1 MKVTA
6 IGFDQQVRPDNPPE
20 NFLRRLSAGR
30 LSIGSTAAIASVALV
45 AFLWLAGG
53 MATWAAVV
61 ALVAVIAAAAQY
73 RWRPTGITE
82 PATTLE
88 HGPEPIQAERPAEP
102 VQMAPLPAKPDT
114 SWRAVVSAMPDAALT
129 LNAEGIIVHHNAAVA
144 DLFPRV
150 RVGQPMSSV
159 TRSPELLAAIDSTH
173 DAGDVTVVELQDRV
187 PVQRRVSAI
196 LTSLKFKEPTA
207 GEPALLVT
215 FRDITDQEKLAQMRA
230 DFIAHASHELRT
242 PLASLRGFV
251 ETLQGPA
258 REDAAARERFL
269 GIMAAQAARMTRLI
283 DDLLSL
289 SRIEMHVH
297 VPPRGIVEL
306 NDVVEFVAQSLEPV
320 ARSASIAIA
329 VERLPTQACVR
340 GDREELV
347 QVFQNLIQN
356 GIRYGRPG
364 GHVNVRIAR
373 DVAGRG
379 GPQRFSIAVQDDGQG
394 IPPEHLP
401 RLTERFY
408 RVSVSASREKGG
420 TGLGLAIVKH
430 IVTRHRGELKIASTL
445 GAGSTFTVLLD
456 ELPTSATSSQ
466 GRRES

>member
-1 MKVTA
+1 VTA
-6 IGFDQQVRPDNPPE
+6 IGPDQQVRPNNPATH
-20 NFLRRLSAGR
+20 FLRQVSAGR
-30 LSIGSTAAIASVALV
+30 LSLYGTAAIAAVAIIVL
-45 AFLWLAGG
+45 LWLTGG
-53 MATWAAVV
+53 MATWAALV
-61 ALVAVIAAAAQY
+61 ALVALAAIIAAVSQHREAPQEIA
-73 RWRPTGITE
+73 E
-82 PATTLE
+82 PATAPNRE
-88 HGPEPIQAERPAEP
+88 AEQRQAERPAEI
-102 VQMAPLPAKPDT
+102 ALPAKPDT
-114 SWRAVVSAMPDAALT
+114 SWRAVVSAMPDPALA
-129 LNAEGIIVHHNAAVA
+129 LDAGGIIVHHNAAVA
-144 DLFPRV
+144 DLFQRV
-150 RVGQPMSSV
+150 RVGQPLSSV
-159 TRSPELLAAIDSTH
+159 SRSPELLAAIDKTH
-173 DAGDVTVVELQDRV
+173 DAGDVTIVELQDRV

-196 LTSLKFKEPTA
+196 LTPLSFKDPAA

-258 REDAAARERFL
+258 RNDVAARERFL

-283 DDLLSL
+283 DDLLSF
-289 SRIEMHVH
+289 SRIEMRVH

-306 NDVVEFVAQSLEPV
+306 NEMVEFVAQSLEPV
-320 ARSASIAIA
+320 ANSAGIAIA
-329 VERLPTQACVR
+329 VEGLPTPARVR

-356 GIRYGRPG
+356 AIRYGKPG
-364 GHVNVRIAR
+364 GHVNVRMTR
-373 DVAGRG
+373 EPAGSS
-379 GPQRFSIAVQDDGQG
+379 GPQRLAIAVEDDGEG

-445 GAGSTFTVLLD
+445 GTGSTFTVLLD
-456 ELPTSATSSQ
+456 ELPPSATHA
-466 GRRES
+466 